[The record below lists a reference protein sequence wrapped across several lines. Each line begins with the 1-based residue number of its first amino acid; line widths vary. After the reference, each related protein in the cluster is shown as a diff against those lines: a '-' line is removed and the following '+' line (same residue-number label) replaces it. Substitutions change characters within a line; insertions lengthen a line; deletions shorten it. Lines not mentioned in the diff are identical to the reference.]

1 MNNDFYCP
9 SPWTGGFFTH
19 TEQKACCSHKSV
31 KITSPLKYLAGDYTV
46 DDLNTLRTYGLYLK
60 DVKHG
65 IISGNLDSHCQRC
78 KDQENKGIRSLRQVF
93 VDQAKNLGIAEVRD
107 PDAPSVPQAIEVR
120 LSNLCNF
127 KCRMCYPMYSS
138 LLDKEVS
145 ANPQLKKYFHQGE
158 VDYGKV
164 HSNQQLIDDIITMI
178 PNLKWINLTGG
189 EPMIL
194 PEVMDLIDEII
205 RQGHASNMALHI
217 TTNCSTIHPRM
228 LDHFKKFKKIQL
240 TLSLDGIDKTAEYIR
255 HGTVWDKINSNFHQ
269 YGELLTNNRAI
280 YANINIALSAYS
292 ILDIDR
298 TMDYICQM
306 RKQYGMTVNMVLV
319 LQHLHYSVL
328 TGTTRKLAIESTTK
342 ALAILE
348 EKVLSVMTQTKD
360 AVDLYE
366 QLQSIKTLLETQPE
380 NNYRWNEFVSYTR
393 ELDKIR
399 NEEFESVFGYRL

>member
-19 TEQKACCSHKSV
+19 TEQKACCSHKSI
-31 KITSPLKYLAGDYTV
+31 KISSPLKYLAGDYTV
-46 DDLNTLRTYGLYLK
+46 DDPQFGWYLK

-65 IISGNLDSHCQRC
+65 IISGNLDGNCQRC
-78 KDQENKGIRSLRQVF
+78 KDQENQGIRSLRQVF

-127 KCRMCYPMYSS
+127 KCRMCFPMYSS

-145 ANPQLKKYFHQGE
+145 ENPQLKRYFRQDE
-158 VDYGKV
+158 VAYGKV

-194 PEVMDLIDEII
+194 PEVMNLIDEII
-205 RQGHASNMALHI
+205 RQGCESKMALQI
-217 TTNCSTIHPRM
+217 TTNCSTIHPKM
-228 LDHFKKFKKIQL
+228 LEHFKKFKKIQL

-255 HGTVWDKINSNFHQ
+255 HGTIWNKVNSNFHQ
-269 YGELLTNNRAI
+269 YGELLTKNDHI
-280 YANINIALSAYS
+280 DSNINITLSAYS
-292 ILDIDR
+292 ILAIDQ
-298 TMDYICQM
+298 TIDYICQM
-306 RKQYGMTVNMVLV
+306 RKHYGMTVNMGLP
-319 LQHLHYSVL
+319 QGHLNYSVL
-328 TGTTRKLAIESTTK
+328 TGQARKQAIESTTK

-348 EKVLSVMTQTKD
+348 EKVLSVMRHIND
-360 AVDLYE
+360 AIDLHE
-366 QLQSIKTLLETQPE
+366 QLQGIKTVLETQPE
-380 NNYRWNEFVSYTR
+380 SNIKWNKFVSYTQ
-393 ELDKIR
+393 EMDVIR
-399 NEEFESVFGYRL
+399 DEEFESVFGFKL